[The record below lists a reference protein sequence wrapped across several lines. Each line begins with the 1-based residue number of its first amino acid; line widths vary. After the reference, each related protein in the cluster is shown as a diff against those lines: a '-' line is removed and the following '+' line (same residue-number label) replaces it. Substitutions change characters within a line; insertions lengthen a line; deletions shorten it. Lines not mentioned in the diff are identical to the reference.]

1 MAYIPT
7 KKKIKSSE
15 MHPKTEANERKD
27 FFSRKKS
34 QELIAG
40 GWNSREGWQKIE
52 YLIRG
57 GGVESL
63 HLNIFSFQHE

>member
-1 MAYIPT
+1 
-7 KKKIKSSE
+7 

-27 FFSRKKS
+27 FFSWKKS
-34 QELIAG
+34 QKLIAG

-57 GGVESL
+57 ARGISSFEYL
-63 HLNIFSFQHE
+63 LFSARIKFPFII